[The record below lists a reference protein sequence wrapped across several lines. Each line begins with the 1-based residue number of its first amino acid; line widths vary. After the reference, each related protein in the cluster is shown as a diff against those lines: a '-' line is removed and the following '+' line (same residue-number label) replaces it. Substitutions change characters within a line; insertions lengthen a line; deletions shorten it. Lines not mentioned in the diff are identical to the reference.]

1 MDLCQNLNRSKKY
14 LYKNK
19 SFFLAIANL
28 IKLSHGL
35 GFDLAK
41 EYFAKTYSIL
51 VVAMKETM
59 VICLILIRKW

>member
-14 LYKNK
+14 LYKVK

-51 VVAMKETM
+51 VVA
-59 VICLILIRKW
+59 L